1 MGLFDSYST
10 PVDQIQ
16 TGFGLNV
23 SSQPYAVVL
32 TDVRKHVRK
41 SYQRI
46 ATILTFTVDPGADK
60 EGRKG
65 KQDVFINKPVDGD
78 QNAEVTARNAKIW
91 VENLG
96 IPKNVYTQDDFE
108 IWDHKD
114 KLVGNVR
121 GYLLVTQNGEYTN
134 YRFTRVAAGAG
145 ETGPSEK
152 VVPETKAEE
161 PLDMDKLLADD
172 SNGTW

>member
-23 SSQPYAVVL
+23 SNIPYAVVL
-32 TDVRKHVRK
+32 TDVRKHNRK
-41 SYQRI
+41 TDNRES
-46 ATILTFTVDPGADK
+46 TILTFTVDPGADK
-60 EGRKG
+60 ENRKG
-65 KQDVFINKPVDGD
+65 KQDVFINKPVDGE
-78 QNAEVTARNAKIW
+78 QNADVTARNAKIW

-96 IPKNVYTQDDFE
+96 IPKNVYTQKDFE
-108 IWDHKD
+108 IWQHKD

-134 YRFTRVAAGAG
+134 FRFTRVAAGAG
-145 ETGPSEK
+145 DTGPSE
-152 VVPETKAEE
+152 VEVPETKAEE

-172 SNGTW
+172 SNGKW